1 MRNLIEGYNELE
13 KKLRYKPNFHDDK
26 IESVTITKDRVEFD
40 LKTVDK
46 VFYKLL
52 FEDVKEINLKGELWD
67 IVGIISELE
76 IERIDGILKTEIN
89 SSLGVDGEIKSGRII
104 VK

>member
-1 MRNLIEGYNELE
+1 M
-13 KKLRYKPNFHDDK
+13 
-26 IESVTITKDRVEFD
+26 
-40 LKTVDK
+40 
-46 VFYKLL
+46 FYKLL